1 VRQNGG
7 GQVKVNFKI
16 SPSVVEALF
25 LLRHTSF
32 RDLLKEVELFLPLL
46 HGFI

>member
-7 GQVKVNFKI
+7 GQVNFKI

-25 LLRHTSF
+25 LLRHTS